1 MGARLRQRLH
11 TGEADPLPAP
21 GNDGDAAFEIEAPE
35 IHWAEASTTMSSAH
49 PVAAIDVER
58 LRDDVI
64 AVRRGEKHGGAGKVI
79 RQSHSAEWH
88 RLADQALFLAERP
101 MLVFGEQGVDLGPH
115 RRVHDPGSNA
125 VDVDAVLD
133 EVKAGRLGEADN
145 RGLGGAVD
153 SNEAF
158 AAAAGLRSHVDD
170 LAPLPTRNHA
180 LCGCLEG
187 EEQALDVDAE
197 NPVIADFRH
206 LDDRRHIEDRG
217 VVDENVD
224 ASPPL
229 DATG

>member
-1 MGARLRQRLH
+1 M
-11 TGEADPLPAP
+11 
-21 GNDGDAAFEIEAPE
+21 
-35 IHWAEASTTMSSAH
+35 
-49 PVAAIDVER
+49 
-58 LRDDVI
+58 
-64 AVRRGEKHGGAGKVI
+64 
-79 RQSHSAEWH
+79 
-88 RLADQALFLAERP
+88 
-101 MLVFGEQGVDLGPH
+101 
-115 RRVHDPGSNA
+115 
-125 VDVDAVLD
+125 
-133 EVKAGRLGEADN
+133 GEADN

-197 NPVIADFRH
+197 NPVVADFRH

-224 ASPPL
+224 ASPSLDDTVDRSLNGDCLGDVERDREALVAMTCGGFLSLSQGNVGDGDARSFGDIAIGDRGADAARAAGDERDFVLELHRGAALVVIVGPL
-229 DATG
+229 PPRIASAQDLSDR